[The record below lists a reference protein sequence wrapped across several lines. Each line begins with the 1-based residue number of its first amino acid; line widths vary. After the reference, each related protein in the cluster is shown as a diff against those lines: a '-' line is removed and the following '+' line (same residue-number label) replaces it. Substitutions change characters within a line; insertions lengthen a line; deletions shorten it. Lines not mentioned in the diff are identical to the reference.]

1 MKTNFL
7 NILRMNR
14 KVLTIICLKH
24 ILDFQ
29 YLLFWQKHYLKQKVK
44 IKTVIKSRLRDLEDE
59 IKKMFKDEKKM
70 KNQIKY

>member
-1 MKTNFL
+1 
-7 NILRMNR
+7 MNR

-29 YLLFWQKHYLKQKVK
+29 YLLSWQKHYLKQKIK